1 MERFCK
7 YVSSE
12 YTNNSHWKG
21 QVPQIIDYS
30 AKGCQP
36 SEAWKDIN
44 CLCILRILSTVR
56 DFTYL
61 TLLLL
66 LKSWQAQSRAS
77 RLATYPSGS
86 SPIFPFSCQETWRG
100 VNHSCNPV
108 VASRRNQ
115 ENFSGRGLV
124 HQTSPFI
131 HFSLHIWNKS
141 LGEFTSEKGE
151 RGMIRCDLGTGD
163 HQKFPWKGVYKYIT

>member
-12 YTNNSHWKG
+12 YTDNSHSGRVRCHK
-21 QVPQIIDYS
+21 
-30 AKGCQP
+30 
-36 SEAWKDIN
+36 SEITLPRVARHLRLRKDVN
-44 CLCILRILSTVR
+44 CLCTLRILSSVC

-86 SPIFPFSCQETWRG
+86 SPIFPFSCQETRRG
-100 VNHSCNPV
+100 VNQSCKPA
-108 VASRRNQ
+108 VARRYQ
-115 ENFSGRGLV
+115 ENFSGSRRIHL
-124 HQTSPFI
+124 SAPFLNS
-131 HFSLHIWNKS
+131 SLHICNKLLWGIHS
-141 LGEFTSEKGE
+141 
-151 RGMIRCDLGTGD
+151 
-163 HQKFPWKGVYKYIT
+163 